1 MDQRFQFGCVV
12 VVVSAGLQSFAWY
25 LGFNG
30 QVFAFTSLII
40 GLTAGSLLGF
50 SFNISKKVEK
60 FINSGD
66 QGKSNP

>member
-50 SFNISKKVEK
+50 SFHK
-60 FINSGD
+60 SGD